1 MIDFNINSNIISGS
15 ESLILGSPVE
25 LILQQVDMLFN
36 TDVNDVLGDETYGTN
51 YDRYLYSTDISTKAL
66 ESKVLNDLYKLE
78 LFGFSPSVSITLF
91 TGTQRDIALIDI
103 TFTGEYDS
111 FNKTYRIE

>member
-15 ESLILGSPVE
+15 ESLILGGPVE

-36 TDVNDVLGDETYGTN
+36 TDINDVLGDESYGTN

-66 ESKVLNDLYKLE
+66 ESKVLNDLYNEFAYKLPVKKGKNKNRVF
-78 LFGFSPSVSITLF
+78 LFFRFLRREVCLRGFPRRVRT
-91 TGTQRDIALIDI
+91 
-103 TFTGEYDS
+103 
-111 FNKTYRIE
+111 